1 MSGYVV
7 AAGKRLAI
15 EESSWIPGWYVG
27 ASPRNGNEFDEGQWC
42 QWVHLAR
49 LILAHDL
56 TQRYVPSEHRLYPDP
71 PYLYDGCHPDC
82 IGCLGGNDETSS

>member
-27 ASPRNGNEFDEGQWC
+27 ASPRNGNEFDEGSG
-42 QWVHLAR
+42 A
-49 LILAHDL
+49 
-56 TQRYVPSEHRLYPDP
+56 S
-71 PYLYDGCHPDC
+71 GS
-82 IGCLGGNDETSS
+82 TSPA